1 MDYEKVIVD
10 MLNRICILEEKVQML
25 SEQKKEVTMKIGTN
39 NVKDYIMSLKQQ
51 ASIRGENFIELVS
64 NDIHNALKLK
74 NRMPIVCNAMKQCM
88 RESDI
93 IVHQTASG
101 YSSTL
106 TIRYFLG
113 K

>member
-10 MLNRICILEEKVQML
+10 MLNRICILEEKVQLL
-25 SEQKKEVTMKIGTN
+25 SEGKKETEMKIGTAG
-39 NVKDYIMSLKQQ
+39 VKDYIMKLKQE
-51 ASIRGENFIELVS
+51 ATARGDDFIELIS
-64 NDIHNALKLK
+64 NDVHNALKLK

-88 RESDI
+88 RENDMVI
-93 IVHQTASG
+93 HQTASG

-106 TIRYFLG
+106 TIKYFLE

>member
-10 MLNRICILEEKVQML
+10 LLNRICILEEKVQLL
-25 SEQKKEVTMKIGTN
+25 SERKKETEMKIGTAD
-39 NVKDYIMSLKQQ
+39 VKNYIMNLKQE
-51 ASIRGENFIELVS
+51 AAARGEGFIELIS

-88 RESDI
+88 IKNDI

-106 TIRYFLG
+106 TIKYFLEE
-113 K
+113 